1 MDLLIRGGI
10 LELGGVTHFLQV
22 ALGVL
27 CCLHIVQLPVVV
39 TSQRIALG
47 CLRVWSLLAQDVALH
62 QSTWSL
68 VLLLDYACLLHLL
81 KKSGLLLLKLLLLD
95 SLQI

>member
-1 MDLLIRGGI
+1 LDLLIRGGI
-10 LELGGVTHFLQV
+10 LELRGVTHFLQV

-27 CCLHIVQLPVVV
+27 GCLHIVQLPVVV
-39 TSQRIALG
+39 TSQRIALS
-47 CLRVWSLLAQDVALH
+47 CLGVWSLLAQDVALH